1 MENNSITKYSPP
13 RQNIALS
20 TARQTAIQNWRER
33 PTQYYSM
40 LPVSTP
46 RKMIEADTPT
56 LWEIQSQLGK
66 MPTLAILVKV
76 FLRTVKL
83 VNLEKNL
90 TDEQMGEAATD
101 ILNDYGYL
109 KVEEIKYLL
118 KRALR
123 SQNVYGR
130 LDYNV
135 IMNWVEQYDAE
146 RTEEAINISEQEDM
160 QRQNEPAD
168 DTDAISFEEYIAGLE
183 QRAGADAEAAE
194 LLAKAK
200 EFKERRS
207 KYLTKEERTQKDR
220 DFKEWFTFSYLLG
233 KKD

>member
-1 MENNSITKYSPP
+1 
-13 RQNIALS
+13 
-20 TARQTAIQNWRER
+20 
-33 PTQYYSM
+33 
-40 LPVSTP
+40 
-46 RKMIEADTPT
+46 MIEADTPT

-66 MPTLAILVKV
+66 LPTLAILAKA
-76 FLRTVKL
+76 FLHAAKL

-90 TDEQMGEAATD
+90 TKEQMAEVAND
-101 ILNDYGYL
+101 ILADYGYL

-123 SQNVYGR
+123 TQNVYGR

-135 IMNWVEQYDAE
+135 LMNWVEEYVAE
-146 RTEEAINISEQEDM
+146 RIEEAVSISEQEDL
-160 QRQNEPAD
+160 QRQNKKNDDPEAITFEQYVAD
-168 DTDAISFEEYIAGLE
+168 LE
-183 QRAGADAEAAE
+183 QRAGSDSEAAG

-200 EFKERRS
+200 EFQDRRS
-207 KYLTKEERTQKDR
+207 EYLTREERAKKER